1 MLLDRLLN
9 LLGLLCEQL
18 SAVSGAGSGWG
29 DGTAFV
35 TSVSGGGGGA
45 CFAEQAPS
53 VSESAMKP
61 NVLMHFIVIVS

>member
-1 MLLDRLLN
+1 
-9 LLGLLCEQL
+9 
-18 SAVSGAGSGWG
+18 VSGAGSGWG

-61 NVLMHFIVIVS
+61 NVLMHFIVIVY